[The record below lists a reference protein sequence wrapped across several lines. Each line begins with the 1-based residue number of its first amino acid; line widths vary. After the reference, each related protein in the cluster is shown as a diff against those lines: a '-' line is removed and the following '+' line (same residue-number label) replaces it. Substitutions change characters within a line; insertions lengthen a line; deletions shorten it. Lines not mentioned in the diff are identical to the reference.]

1 MCWRASSRPAGGDHL
16 TAFARYQERLIPFL
30 KRKQASA
37 ARFASSFAPTSTL
50 GLRVRDLV
58 TRLFRIPLVAD
69 LFIGRGL
76 RDDIALA
83 DYRFE
88 RAVTSRGSGR

>member
-1 MCWRASSRPAGGDHL
+1 LSPGSSGSR
-16 TAFARYQERLIPFL
+16 
-30 KRKQASA
+30 
-37 ARFASSFAPTSTL
+37 
-50 GLRVRDLV
+50 
-58 TRLFRIPLVAD
+58 AD